1 MEDTLNQPSR
11 GSHNPKQ
18 PNTGWYRKLKKLISS
33 LLALL
38 IIGIIALCIMYL
50 YLRTQAL
57 PVAYV
62 PQTSQ
67 IYDMN
72 GELIDSFHAGQNRQV
87 IDLDQISPYAVNAAL
102 AIEDRRFYRHFGFDL
117 RGLARA
123 VYVNIEHMGKVQG
136 ASSITQQLA
145 RNLYLTH
152 ERTWTRKLKEAM
164 YTVQLEMQY
173 SKDEILAQYLNQIYY
188 GHATYGIQAA
198 AQVYFDK
205 DALDL
210 TLAESALLAG
220 VPKGPKYYS
229 PYMDMENAKKR
240 QYLVLQAMV
249 SQNMIT
255 PQEADAAYG
264 EPFELMPLRENQTSE
279 APYFRDVVR
288 QQAMQLL
295 QMDEDEFNQGGY
307 LIHTTL
313 DLRAQH
319 IAEETIQRHMGD
331 KELQVALVSIDP
343 RNGYV
348 KALVGGSNYAENQ
361 YNRVFATSRQPGS
374 SFKPI
379 VYLTALKDP
388 SFTAVTQF
396 KSEPTVFTYD
406 EGRESYMPNNFG
418 NRYSHD
424 FIDLREAIRKSD
436 NIFAVNTIMQTS
448 PEAVIEMAR
457 KLGIQSHMNPVPSL
471 ALGTYPVSPFEMA
484 RAYATIANQG
494 VSVEPRFITHI
505 TNGSGKILYES
516 ELQQVQV
523 INPAH
528 TYVLTSLL
536 EGVFDP
542 GGTANRVASTIKRPV
557 AGKTGTTNADAW
569 MVGFTPELSTAVWI
583 GYDRDKNISSVE
595 SMLATPIFAE
605 FTERTLEPIPPKLF
619 TVPEDVVSLYINPE
633 SGKLATANC
642 PDMRLEHFVIGS
654 EPKEYCGDHRTLLE
668 MDLEELQP
676 VEEIEEH
683 SSWWEDVRRWW
694 TQ

>member
-1 MEDTLNQPSR
+1 MEETLNQPSR
-11 GSHNPKQ
+11 NSRGPK
-18 PNTGWYRKLKKLISS
+18 PDSGWNRKLKKLMS
-33 LLALL
+33 LLLTL
-38 IIGIIALCIMYL
+38 FIIGIIALCILYL

-57 PVAYV
+57 PVAYI

-67 IYDMN
+67 IFDMN
-72 GELIDSFHAGQNRQV
+72 GELIDSFHVGQNRQV
-87 IDLDQISPYAVNAAL
+87 VDLDQISPHAVNAAL

-123 VYVNIEHMGKVQG
+123 VYVNIEQMGKVQG

-152 ERTWTRKLKEAM
+152 ERTWNRKLKEAM
-164 YTVQLEMQY
+164 YTVQLEMKY

-205 DALDL
+205 DAKDL

-220 VPKGPKYYS
+220 VPKGPRYYS
-229 PYMDMENAKKR
+229 PYMNMENAKNR

-249 SQNMIT
+249 SLDMIT
-255 PQEADAAYG
+255 QREADAAYA
-264 EPFELMPLRENQTSE
+264 EEFELMPLEGDQASE

-313 DLRAQH
+313 DLRAQR
-319 IAEETIQRHMGD
+319 IAEETIQQHMGSD
-331 KELQVALVSIDP
+331 TELQVALVSIDP

-348 KALVGGSNYAENQ
+348 KAMVGGKDYAENQ
-361 YNRVFATSRQPGS
+361 YNRVFATTRQPGS
-374 SFKPI
+374 SFKPF

-388 SFTAVTQF
+388 NFSAVTRF

-418 NRYSHD
+418 NRYAHD
-424 FIDLREAIRKSD
+424 FIDLREAVRKSD
-436 NIFAVNTIMQTS
+436 NIYAVNTIMQVT

-457 KLGIQSHMNPVPSL
+457 KLGVQGHMNPVPSL
-471 ALGTYPVSPFEMA
+471 ALGTYPVSPYELA
-484 RAYATIANQG
+484 RAYATFANQG
-494 VSVEPRFITHI
+494 VYVEPRFITHI
-505 TNGSGKILYES
+505 TDGSGKVLYES
-516 ELQQVQV
+516 ELQQEQV

-528 TYVLTSLL
+528 AYVLTSLL
-536 EGVFDP
+536 ESVFDP
-542 GGTANRVASTIKRPV
+542 GGTANRAASTIKRPV
-557 AGKTGTTNADAW
+557 AGKTGTTNTDAW
-569 MVGFTPELSTAVWI
+569 MVGYTPELSTAVWV
-583 GYDRDKNISSVE
+583 GYDRDRNISSVE
-595 SMLATPIFAE
+595 SMLPTPIFAE

-619 TVPEDVVSLYINPE
+619 TVPEEVVSLYINPE
-633 SGKLATANC
+633 SGKLATPDC
-642 PDMRLEHFVIGS
+642 PETRLEHFVIGS
-654 EPKEYCGDHRTLLE
+654 EPKEFCTDHRMMLE